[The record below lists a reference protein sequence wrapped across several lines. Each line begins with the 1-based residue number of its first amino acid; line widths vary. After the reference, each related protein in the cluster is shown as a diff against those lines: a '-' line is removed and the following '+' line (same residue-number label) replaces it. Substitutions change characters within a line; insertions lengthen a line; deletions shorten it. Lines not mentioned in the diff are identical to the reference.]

1 MRSAAITPY
10 HDRFFGSQ
18 VTSSLASARA
28 VIPIVLDLIKPR
40 TIVDFGC
47 GRGTWLKECQEWGVE
62 SILGLDGDYVDR
74 KALLIN
80 QEDFQDVDLK
90 RPIQLDRQFDLA
102 LCLEVAEH
110 LPAKSARTLVDSL
123 AAAAPVILFSAAM
136 PGQGGTSHINEQWPL
151 YWEQL
156 FAERGMRKYDVV
168 RPLIWHNR
176 SISDCYRQN
185 LYLFTADIDFP
196 NLIAMEQFEPEF
208 VLVTNNVMSRATFGW
223 STRALR
229 YLPIIRAAQS
239 ILSRFIP

>member
-1 MRSAAITPY
+1 MKSAAIVPY
-10 HDRFFGSQ
+10 DDRFFNSQ

-28 VIPIVLDLIKPR
+28 VIPIVLDLIKPG

-47 GRGTWLKECQEWGVE
+47 GRGTWLKACQELGVG
-62 SILGLDGDYVDR
+62 SILGLDGNYVDR
-74 KALLIN
+74 TALLIN
-80 QEDFQDVDLK
+80 ERDFQDVDLK

-110 LPAKSARTLVDSL
+110 LPAKCARTLINSL

-136 PGQGGTSHINEQWPL
+136 PGQGGTSHTNEQWPL
-151 YWEQL
+151 YWERL

-185 LYLFTADIDFP
+185 LYLFIADANFP
-196 NLIAMEQFEPEF
+196 NLDAMEQFR
-208 VLVTNNVMSRATFGW
+208 T
-223 STRALR
+223 
-229 YLPIIRAAQS
+229 
-239 ILSRFIP
+239 